1 MEIHK
6 GHKDRNDHKEIALL
20 VEQVQSLEARV
31 RELESLRE
39 ELESYSETA
48 YLLSSPANARRLQEA
63 LNEDPSKSK
72 CFDSIKSLRNELGI

>member
-1 MEIHK
+1 MKIHK
-6 GHKDRNDHKEIALL
+6 DHKDYKDISLL

-31 RELESLRE
+31 KELESSRE

-72 CFDSIKSLRNELGI
+72 CFDSIESLRNELGI

>member
-6 GHKDRNDHKEIALL
+6 GHKDRKDHKDIALL

-31 RELESLRE
+31 R